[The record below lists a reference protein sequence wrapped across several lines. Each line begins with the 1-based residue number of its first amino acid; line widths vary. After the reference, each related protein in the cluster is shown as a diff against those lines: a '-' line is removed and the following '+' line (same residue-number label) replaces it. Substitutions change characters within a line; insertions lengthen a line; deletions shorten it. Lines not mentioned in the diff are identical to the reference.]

1 MFTLCLFSPT
11 CQLDYNGILEIHTLH
26 QHSKYAVLCK
36 AVFLLFFSFFSFF
49 LIFFPDFIVLIG
61 IDRLLC

>member
-36 AVFLLFFSFFSFF
+36 VVFLSSFF
-49 LIFFPDFIVLIG
+49 PNFIVFVE
-61 IDRLLC
+61 IDRLLG